1 MSVYVTSIEEVSE
14 LRGVVCGATLLD
26 DHLVRRPRQRRCLGL
41 RMDVA
46 VSLRSLGVRCLH
58 PGGELVD
65 EVLVLASARHKVSP
79 VIVRTARDRTSRSPL
94 LPPPSGEPS
103 SS

>member
-1 MSVYVTSIEEVSE
+1 
-14 LRGVVCGATLLD
+14 
-26 DHLVRRPRQRRCLGL
+26 
-41 RMDVA
+41 MDVA

-79 VIVRTARDRTSRSPL
+79 VIVKNCP
-94 LPPPSGEPS
+94 
-103 SS
+103 